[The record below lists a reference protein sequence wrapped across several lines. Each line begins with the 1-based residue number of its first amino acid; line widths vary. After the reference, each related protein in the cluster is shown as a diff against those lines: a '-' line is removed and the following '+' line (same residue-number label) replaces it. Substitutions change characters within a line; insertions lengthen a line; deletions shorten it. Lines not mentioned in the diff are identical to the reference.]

1 MLLMSLL
8 ACSANKAD
16 TADPSE
22 HPLLG
27 RWAGNCDV
35 HLDGGSAMSLV
46 DLTLESESDGVLTGT
61 GSVSDYDT
69 VSGPVTARET
79 DDDVEITVT
88 ATDGDET
95 YTILGVWDGADRI
108 EGSCGSDYQDGSI
121 LLTR

>member
-1 MLLMSLL
+1 MLLKILL
-8 ACSANKAD
+8 ACGANKGD
-16 TADPSE
+16 TAEPSE

-46 DLTLESESDGVLTGT
+46 DLTLDGESDGVLTGT

-69 VSGPVTARET
+69 VSGPVTATEADR
-79 DDDVEITVT
+79 DVEITVT
-88 ATDGDET
+88 ATDGSET

-108 EGSCGSDYQDGSI
+108 EGSCGSDYQDGAV
-121 LLTR
+121 LLSR